1 MTSKKS
7 KGKKA
12 SPKKKASKSGRSA
25 KKAGGNAFLSRDQQ
39 REILAVALLGVALL
53 FLLSLFPV
61 GLFGERSPEWFP
73 SGNMIGEVGRT
84 IRARLVAFVGGS
96 AVMVPVLI
104 TFVGL
109 HTGEWMASWRALRLG
124 LLSLGLLFLL
134 PVATWIATQSPDAA
148 GWLGTVLG
156 DPLVGLLGG
165 VGATVV
171 TATTFVAL
179 TVTTLEWN
187 PLRSVGRG
195 VIVGGDAAG
204 RTMKAV
210 ADRASEAA
218 AQALAEQRE
227 RQVAEEVAPI
237 DGMEPEW
244 AQDASSASG
253 AQEDAMEAAAV
264 DVSAAESDEGTEELP
279 WAEAE
284 AGHRPIEESEILPVD
299 AVEDAWGED
308 DEPEVADEPD
318 APDDDGL
325 EDPNAGVLMEH
336 EVPPV
341 DLLSAPESQ
350 DRASMERQLEA
361 LGQVLVEKLGTFNIK
376 SSLGGRTTGPVVT
389 QFEVVPAPGVKV
401 NRIANLDADLALAMK
416 ARTIRIVAPIP
427 GKGAVGVEIPN
438 PTPEIVN
445 LREILE
451 AREFRNAKGVL
462 PLALGK
468 DLNGKPYVS
477 PLEKMPHVLIAGAT
491 GAGKSVCLN
500 TIVTSLV
507 YRHTPETLRLLMID
521 PKMVELS
528 VYSRLPH
535 LRHNVVTDPR
545 DAAGVLKWAVIEME
559 RRYAL
564 LKANYVRSIGEF
576 NKKVRE
582 GQVLRRSEAKGPEGD
597 EDRWIYAEGI
607 MPYIVVVVDELADLM
622 MTVQSEVEKPL
633 TQLAQKARAIGIH
646 LIVATQ
652 RPSVNVI
659 TGLIKAN
666 FPTRIAFRVASK
678 TDSRTILDQN
688 GADAL
693 LGNGDMLFLPPGGSV
708 PVRIQGAFLPTEDT
722 ERLMGWYVEL
732 LERHAEETGQ
742 PIETPDEP
750 DILEEVRGAELEE
763 SGGGPDEIKGDWD
776 ALFVKAAEVCI
787 QNGTGSTSLLQRKL
801 GIGYGRAARIVDQ
814 LHDAGVLGPSEGAK
828 GREVL
833 MMLDELEQFMAG
845 G

>member
-1 MTSKKS
+1 MSSKKKTSKR
-7 KGKKA
+7 
-12 SPKKKASKSGRSA
+12 GRS
-25 KKAGGNAFLSRDQQ
+25 KKNKDRNSLLSREQQ
-39 REILAVALLGVALL
+39 REVAAVAVLGIAVL
-53 FLLSLFPV
+53 FSLSLFPAEV
-61 GLFGERSPEWFP
+61 FGSRSLEWFP
-73 SGNMIGEVGRT
+73 SGNMVGVFGVT
-84 IRARLVAFVGGS
+84 IRDILFSLVGVASVI
-96 AVMVPVLI
+96 VPVVVIFL
-104 TFVGL
+104 GL
-109 HTGEWMASWRALRLG
+109 QLSGWMVSSRALRF
-124 LLSLGLLFLL
+124 GLLFFGMLFL
-134 PVATWIATQSPDAA
+134 VPIATWIATQSPVSA
-148 GWLGTVLG
+148 GWIGTTLGN
-156 DPLVGLLGG
+156 PLVGLLGV
-165 VGATVV
+165 VGGTVV
-171 TATTFVAL
+171 TTTAFVAL
-179 TVTTLEWN
+179 SVTTLGWN
-187 PLRSVGRG
+187 PLRLVGRG
-195 VIVGGDAAG
+195 FMVGGDAAS
-204 RTMKAV
+204 RTMKVV
-210 ADRASEAA
+210 ADRGREVA
-218 AQALAEQRE
+218 AQALADQRE
-227 RQVAEEVAPI
+227 RELANQVVLPVE
-237 DGMEPEW
+237 GMEPEW
-244 AQDASSASG
+244 AKEEDSPEDVTCSLEQSTADPLSELSADVEITCEDEQDDNPETSDIGTGYEVA
-253 AQEDAMEAAAV
+253 
-264 DVSAAESDEGTEELP
+264 SDEVG
-279 WAEAE
+279 
-284 AGHRPIEESEILPVD
+284 
-299 AVEDAWGED
+299 
-308 DEPEVADEPD
+308 DEPAEEVTSEKDSKDEGSDPSGI
-318 APDDDGL
+318 DDQAGL
-325 EDPNAGVLMEH
+325 DDPNAGVLVEH

-341 DLLSAPESQ
+341 DLLSAPESA
-350 DRASMERQLEA
+350 DRASMERQLDA
-361 LGQVLVEKLGTFNIK
+361 LGQVLIEKLATFNIK

-438 PTPEIVN
+438 PNAEIVN

-451 AREFRNAKGVL
+451 AREFGVAKGVL

-507 YRHTPETLRLLMID
+507 YRHTPETLRLLLID

-545 DAAGVLKWAVIEME
+545 DAAGVLKWAVMEME
-559 RRYAL
+559 RRYEL

-576 NKKVRE
+576 NNKVRD
-582 GQVLRRSEAKGPEGD
+582 GQTLRRSTPKGHDAD
-597 EDRWIYAEGI
+597 EDRWIYSEGI

-732 LERHAEETGQ
+732 LDRHAEEVGHS
-742 PIETPDEP
+742 IDVANEP

-763 SGGGPDEIKGDWD
+763 SEAGPDEIKGDWD
-776 ALFVKAAEVCI
+776 GLFVKAAEVCI

-814 LHDAGVLGPSEGAK
+814 LHDAGVLGPSEGSK

-833 MMLDELEQFMAG
+833 MMLDELKKFMAG
-845 G
+845 D